1 MHTHV
6 SNHLVSIVIPAY
18 NAELFIKETIDS
30 VLNQTYKNFEC
41 IVVDDGS
48 KDATSGI
55 IENFTKRDNRLKLIK
70 QPNKGVSAARNFGAT
85 NSAGIYIAFLDA
97 DDIWLPE
104 HLELLVHELE
114 TQKLEFVQSN
124 YQTIDQNS
132 QKLNYRSRAKGGN
145 IFNHLLLGK
154 YDHFSGPSGIMV
166 TRTSFNKTGGFD
178 VNLSNVA
185 DWDFF
190 LQCARQLQIGLV
202 NKITWLYRL
211 HPNNMH
217 SGIHLLEKDTLYILK
232 KQDENLSFPSFIFKL
247 KCYSNMYWMLG
258 GSYIKKNKY
267 KTIKYVA
274 LSILYYPPNSIK
286 IAKALTKQTGKNE

>member
-1 MHTHV
+1 MHI

-48 KDATSGI
+48 KDSTSGI
-55 IENFTKRDNRLKLIK
+55 VKELTKSDKRIRLIK
-70 QPNKGVSAARNFGAT
+70 QANQGVSAARNAGAT
-85 NSAGIYIAFLDA
+85 NSTGIYIAFLDA
-97 DDIWLPE
+97 DDIWVPE
-104 HLELLVHELE
+104 HLELLIQELQ
-114 TQKLEFVQSN
+114 THKLEFVQSN

-132 QKLNYRSRAKGGN
+132 KKLNYQSNAKGGN
-145 IFNHLLLGK
+145 IFRHLLLGK
-154 YDHFSGPSGIMV
+154 YDHYSGISGTMV
-166 TRTSFNKTGGFD
+166 TRTAFNKTGGFD
-178 VNLSNVA
+178 INLSNVA

-190 LQCARQLQIGLV
+190 LQYARPFQIGLV
-202 NKITWLYRL
+202 NKVTWLYRL
-211 HPNNMH
+211 HSNNMH
-217 SGIHLLEKDTLYILK
+217 SGIHLLEKDILYIFK
-232 KQDENLSFPSFIFKL
+232 KLSVNYSFPSFVFKL

-274 LSILYYPPNSIK
+274 LCILCYPPNSIK
-286 IAKALTKQTGKNE
+286 IAKALIKQTGKNE